1 MTISERIGGRITKKA
16 SKKEAPVTPH
26 YGDAGAPID
35 RGHPFYFGFLAT
47 MGALSAFVLL
57 RALASASQVF
67 VLILVALFLA
77 TGLNPA
83 VEAIRRRG
91 VSRATAVAII
101 FIAVLAF
108 VGLFIALV
116 VPPLVRQ
123 TTHLINIAPT
133 LLQDL
138 KTNSTIADLN
148 NQYGFIDSL
157 QKKLNSITADG
168 SLIITA
174 FGGVIG
180 VGKTVL
186 SGTFTALTILVL
198 TLYFITSLPE
208 ATEIGLKLVPA
219 SRRPRVALLVD
230 AVIARVGAFVGSQIL
245 VSVLAAI
252 FVTILSLILGLP
264 SPIAIGII
272 VFICGLV
279 PLIGHFL
286 GCSIVTLIAAT
297 QSVTIGLIAFVGYVL
312 YVQVE
317 NYIVTPKI
325 MKRTLA
331 LPGAVTIIAAL
342 IGTSLLGLVGGLL
355 AVPVAASIILILE
368 EVVFPRAEQN

>member
-1 MTISERIGGRITKKA
+1 MTLSERIGGRGTRKSTSQKA
-16 SKKEAPVTPH
+16 PATTH

-47 MGALSAFVLL
+47 VGALTAFVLL

-91 VSRATAVAII
+91 LSRRTAVAII
-101 FIAVLAF
+101 FVAVLGF
-108 VGLFIALV
+108 VAIFIAII

-123 TTHLINIAPT
+123 TSHLIEIAPA

-138 KTNSTIADLN
+138 KAKPTIADLN
-148 NQYGFIDSL
+148 DQYAFIDSI
-157 QKKLNSITADG
+157 QKKLSSISSNGT
-168 SLIITA
+168 LIISA

-186 SGTFTALTILVL
+186 SGTFTGLTILVL

-208 ATEIGLKLVPA
+208 ATAISLKLVPA

-230 AVIARVGAFVGSQIL
+230 AIIARVGAFVGSQIL
-245 VSVLAAI
+245 ISFLASI
-252 FVTILSLILGLP
+252 FMTFLSLILGLP

-286 GCSIVTLIAAT
+286 GCGVVTLIAAT
-297 QSVTIGLIAFVGYVL
+297 QSVTIGAIAFIAYIL
-312 YVQVE
+312 YVQIE
-317 NYIVTPKI
+317 NYVVTPKI

-331 LPGAVTIIAAL
+331 LPGAVTIISAL

-355 AVPVAASIILILE
+355 AVPVAASAILILE
-368 EVVFPRAEQN
+368 EVVFPRAEQR

>member
-1 MTISERIGGRITKKA
+1 MTISERIGSRIPKKS

-35 RGHPFYFGFLAT
+35 RGHPFYFGFVAT

-91 VSRATAVAII
+91 ASRTTAVAII
-101 FIAVLAF
+101 FISVLSL
-108 VGLFIALV
+108 VGIFLALV

-123 TTHLINIAPT
+123 TTHLIEIAPS

-138 KTNSTIADLN
+138 KNNPTIADLN
-148 NQYGFIDSL
+148 SHYAFIDTL
-157 QKKLNSITADG
+157 QKKLTSITSDG
-168 SLIITA
+168 TLIITA

-186 SGTFTALTILVL
+186 SGTFTGLTILVL

-208 ATEIGLKLVPA
+208 ATAIGLKLVPA

-245 VSVLAAI
+245 ISFFASI

-286 GCSIVTLIAAT
+286 GCGIVTLIAAT
-297 QSVTIGLIAFVGYVL
+297 QSVAIGIIAFVSYVV
-312 YVQVE
+312 YVQIE
-317 NYIVTPKI
+317 NYVVTPKI

-355 AVPVAASIILILE
+355 AVPVAASVILILE

>member
-1 MTISERIGGRITKKA
+1 MTISERIGSRIPKKS

-35 RGHPFYFGFLAT
+35 RGHPFYFGFVAT

-91 VSRATAVAII
+91 ASRTTAVAII
-101 FIAVLAF
+101 FISVLSL
-108 VGLFIALV
+108 VGIFLALV

-123 TTHLINIAPT
+123 TTHLIEIAPS

-138 KTNSTIADLN
+138 KNNPTIADLN
-148 NQYGFIDSL
+148 SHYAFIDTL
-157 QKKLNSITADG
+157 QKKLTSITSDG
-168 SLIITA
+168 TLIITA

-186 SGTFTALTILVL
+186 SGTFTGLTILVL

-208 ATEIGLKLVPA
+208 ATAIGLKLVPA

-245 VSVLAAI
+245 ISFFASI

-286 GCSIVTLIAAT
+286 GCGIVTLIATT
-297 QSVTIGLIAFVGYVL
+297 QSVAIGIIAFVSYVV
-312 YVQVE
+312 YVQIE
-317 NYIVTPKI
+317 NYFVTPKI

-355 AVPVAASIILILE
+355 AVPVAASVILILE

>member
-1 MTISERIGGRITKKA
+1 MTKKFT
-16 SKKEAPVTPH
+16 KNETPTTTNF
-26 YGDAGAPID
+26 GDAGAPID

-47 MGALSAFVLL
+47 SGALSAFVLL

-67 VLILVALFLA
+67 VIILVALFLA

-83 VEAIRRRG
+83 VEALRRRG
-91 VSRATAVAII
+91 ASRGAAVAVI
-101 FIAVLAF
+101 FVAVLSLVA
-108 VGLFIALV
+108 LFLALV
-116 VPPLVRQ
+116 VPPLVTQ
-123 TTHLINIAPT
+123 TAHLIEIAPT

-138 KTNSTIADLN
+138 KANPSVAEFN
-148 NQYGFIDSL
+148 AQYGIIDSL
-157 QKKLNSITADG
+157 EKKLNSVTSDG
-168 SLIITA
+168 TLIITA

-186 SGTFTALTILVL
+186 SGTFTGLTILVL

-208 ATEIGLKLVPA
+208 ATAIGLKLVPA
-219 SRRPRVALLVD
+219 SRRPRIALLVE
-230 AVIARVGAFVGSQIL
+230 AIIGQVGAFVGSQIL
-245 VSVLAAI
+245 ISFFASI
-252 FVTILSLILGLP
+252 FVTILSITLGLP

-286 GCSIVTLIAAT
+286 GCGIVTLIATT
-297 QSVTIGLIAFVGYVL
+297 QSLVIGLIAFVSYVL
-312 YVQVE
+312 YVQIE
-317 NYIVTPKI
+317 NYVLTPKI

-368 EVVFPRAEQN
+368 QVVFPRAEQN

>member
-1 MTISERIGGRITKKA
+1 MTISERISGRNPKKATKK
-16 SKKEAPVTPH
+16 EVPVTPN
-26 YGDAGAPID
+26 YGSAGAPID

-47 MGALSAFVLL
+47 MGALTAFVLL

-67 VLILVALFLA
+67 VLILVSLFLA

-91 VSRATAVAII
+91 LSRTTAVAII
-101 FIAVLAF
+101 FVAVLAL
-108 VGLFIALV
+108 VGVFIALII
-116 VPPLVRQ
+116 PPLVRQ
-123 TTHLINIAPT
+123 TTYLIETAPT

-138 KTNSTIADLN
+138 KNNPTIADLN
-148 NQYGFIDSL
+148 NQYAFIDTL
-157 QKKLNSITADG
+157 QSKLESITSDG
-168 SLIITA
+168 TLIFTA

-180 VGKTVL
+180 VGRTVL

-198 TLYFITSLPE
+198 TLYFITSLKE
-208 ATEIGLKLVPA
+208 ATQIGLKLVPA

-230 AVIARVGAFVGSQIL
+230 AIIARVGAFVGSQIL
-245 VSVLAAI
+245 IAAMASV
-252 FVTILSLILGLP
+252 FVTALSLVLGLP
-264 SPIAIGII
+264 SPISIGII
-272 VFICGLV
+272 VFICGLI

-286 GCSIVTLIAAT
+286 GCGIVTLIAAT
-297 QSVTIGLIAFVGYVL
+297 QSVAIGIIAFIAYVV
-312 YVQVE
+312 YVQIE
-317 NYIVTPKI
+317 NYVVTPRI
-325 MKRTLA
+325 MKRSLN

>member
-1 MTISERIGGRITKKA
+1 MTISDRIGGRITKKA
-16 SKKEAPVTPH
+16 TQKEAPVTPH
-26 YGDAGAPID
+26 YGDAGLPID

-67 VLILVALFLA
+67 VIILVALFLA

-91 VSRATAVAII
+91 TSRTTAVAII
-101 FIAVLAF
+101 FIAVLGL

-123 TTHLINIAPT
+123 TTHLIEIAPA

-138 KTNSTIADLN
+138 KVNPTIADLN
-148 NQYGFIDSL
+148 SHYAFIDTL
-157 QKKLNSITADG
+157 QSKLKSITSDG
-168 SLIITA
+168 TLIITA

-186 SGTFTALTILVL
+186 SGTFTGLTILVL

-208 ATEIGLKLVPA
+208 ATAISLKLVPA

-245 VSVLAAI
+245 ISIFASI

-286 GCSIVTLIAAT
+286 GCGIVALIATT
-297 QSVTIGLIAFVGYVL
+297 QSVTIGIIAFISYVI

-317 NYIVTPKI
+317 NYLVTPKI

-355 AVPVAASIILILE
+355 AVPVAASMILILE
-368 EVVFPRAEQN
+368 EVVYPRAEQN

>member
-1 MTISERIGGRITKKA
+1 MTISERISGRNLKKATKK
-16 SKKEAPVTPH
+16 EVPVTPH
-26 YGDAGAPID
+26 YGSAGAPID

-47 MGALSAFVLL
+47 MGALTAFVLL

-67 VLILVALFLA
+67 VLILVSLFLA

-91 VSRATAVAII
+91 LSRTTAVAII
-101 FIAVLAF
+101 FAAVLAM
-108 VGLFIALV
+108 VGVFIALII
-116 VPPLVRQ
+116 PPLVRQ
-123 TTHLINIAPT
+123 TTYLIETAPT

-138 KTNSTIADLN
+138 KNNPTIADLN
-148 NQYGFIDSL
+148 SHYAFIDTL
-157 QKKLNSITADG
+157 QNKLESITSDG
-168 SLIITA
+168 TLIFTA

-180 VGKTVL
+180 VGRTVL

-198 TLYFITSLPE
+198 TLYFITSLKE
-208 ATEIGLKLVPA
+208 ATQIGLKLVPA

-230 AVIARVGAFVGSQIL
+230 AIIARVGAFVGSQIL
-245 VSVLAAI
+245 IAAMASV
-252 FVTILSLILGLP
+252 FVTVLSLVLGLP
-264 SPIAIGII
+264 SPISIGII
-272 VFICGLV
+272 VFICGLI

-286 GCSIVTLIAAT
+286 GCGIVALIAAT
-297 QSVTIGLIAFVGYVL
+297 QSVAIGIIAFIAYVV
-312 YVQVE
+312 YVQIE
-317 NYIVTPKI
+317 NYVVTPRI
-325 MKRTLA
+325 MKRSLN

>member
-1 MTISERIGGRITKKA
+1 MTISDRIGGKVKRKA
-16 SKKEAPVTPH
+16 TDQEAPVTH
-26 YGDAGAPID
+26 SYGKAGAPID
-35 RGHPFYFGFLAT
+35 RGHPFYFGFIAT
-47 MGALSAFVLL
+47 TGALTAFVLM

-91 VSRATAVAII
+91 TSRTTAVAII
-101 FIAVLAF
+101 FVAVLAL
-108 VGLFIALV
+108 VGVFIALV
-116 VPPLVRQ
+116 IPPLVRQ
-123 TTHLINIAPT
+123 TTYLIEIAPT

-138 KTNSTIADLN
+138 KSNPQIASLN
-148 NQYGFIDSL
+148 DQYAFIDTL
-157 QKKLNSITADG
+157 QKKLESITSDG
-168 SLIITA
+168 TLIFTA

-180 VGKTVL
+180 VGRTVL

-198 TLYFITSLPE
+198 TLYFITSLKE
-208 ATEIGLKLVPA
+208 ATAIGLKLVPA

-230 AVIARVGAFVGSQIL
+230 AIIARVGAFVGSQIL
-245 VSVLAAI
+245 IAAMASV

-264 SPIAIGII
+264 SPISIGII
-272 VFICGLV
+272 VFVCALI

-286 GCSIVTLIAAT
+286 GSGIVTLIAAT
-297 QSVTIGLIAFVGYVL
+297 QSVVIGVVAFVAYVV
-312 YVQVE
+312 YVQIE
-317 NYIVTPKI
+317 NYVVTPRI
-325 MKRTLA
+325 MKRSLN

-355 AVPVAASIILILE
+355 AVPVAASIILIME
-368 EVVFPRAEQN
+368 EVVFPRSEQN

>member
-1 MTISERIGGRITKKA
+1 MTISERIGSRIPKKS

-35 RGHPFYFGFLAT
+35 RGHPFYFGFVAT

-91 VSRATAVAII
+91 ASRTTAVAII
-101 FIAVLAF
+101 FISVLSL
-108 VGLFIALV
+108 VGIFLALV

-123 TTHLINIAPT
+123 TTHLIEIAPS

-138 KTNSTIADLN
+138 KNNPTIADLN
-148 NQYGFIDSL
+148 SHYAFIDTL
-157 QKKLNSITADG
+157 QKKLTSITSDG
-168 SLIITA
+168 TLIITA

-186 SGTFTALTILVL
+186 SGTFTGLTILVL

-208 ATEIGLKLVPA
+208 ATAIGLKLVPA

-245 VSVLAAI
+245 ISFFASI

-286 GCSIVTLIAAT
+286 GCGIVTLIATT
-297 QSVTIGLIAFVGYVL
+297 QSVAIGIIAFVSYVVYVQIENYVL
-312 YVQVE
+312 
-317 NYIVTPKI
+317 TPKI

-355 AVPVAASIILILE
+355 AVPVAASVILILE